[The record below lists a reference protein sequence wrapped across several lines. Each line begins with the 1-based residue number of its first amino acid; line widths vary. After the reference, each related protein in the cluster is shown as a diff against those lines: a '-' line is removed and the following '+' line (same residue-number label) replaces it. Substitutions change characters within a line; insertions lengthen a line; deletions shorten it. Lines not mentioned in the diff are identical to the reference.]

1 MESVVLAALHI
12 VEEEARRTDRAAQVK
27 VGRRVDDVAG
37 EEEARH
43 NGPVEVLEV
52 RRNVVEEEVAAGI
65 HHKVAEIGEDL
76 RGEDSGRE
84 VADTRLAEGGTDQEE
99 VVDNH
104 HTAAVVGDIDHN
116 LVEAAVLYVN
126 PVRLPCLSYH
136 SYGQFT
142 YGRREHRNLGKTC
155 CVWLW

>member
-1 MESVVLAALHI
+1 M
-12 VEEEARRTDRAAQVK
+12 K

-52 RRNVVEEEVAAGI
+52 RRTVVEEEEVAVGI

-84 VADTRLAEGGTDQEE
+84 VADTRLAEGDIDQEE

-116 LVEAAVLYVN
+116 LVEVAV
-126 PVRLPCLSYH
+126 
-136 SYGQFT
+136 
-142 YGRREHRNLGKTC
+142 GRREHRSLGRTC

>member
-1 MESVVLAALHI
+1 MESVGLAAHHI
-12 VEEEARRTDRAAQVK
+12 VEEEARRTDWAAQVK

-65 HHKVAEIGEDL
+65 RRKVAEIGEDL
-76 RGEDSGRE
+76 REEDSGRE
-84 VADTRLAEGGTDQEE
+84 VADTRLAEEDIVQEE
-99 VVDNH
+99 AVDNH
-104 HTAAVVGDIDHN
+104 HTAAVVGDIGHN
-116 LVEAAVLYVN
+116 LAEAAVLHVN

-136 SYGQFT
+136 RYGQFT
-142 YGRREHRNLGKTC
+142 YGRREHRNLGKTW
-155 CVWLW
+155 CV